1 MVGIIIC
8 TVLLSCFITLIVIGL
23 VYTNTKAYNMRDTMF
38 HRYCIMDD
46 LWLKTGSSNILTI
59 AYSNKVV
66 DIKVK
71 YNSLAGTNNNCR
83 VYSAFINDIECAT
96 AIKLRDKYNS
106 YYTFY
111 VDEQF
116 DEKEVWDILDTAYK
130 KAEEQRKIDKYVKE
144 STKRSVL
151 EENK

>member
-1 MVGIIIC
+1 MIGIIIC
-8 TVLLSCFITLIVIGL
+8 TVMLSCFITLMVVGL
-23 VYTNTKAYNMRDTMF
+23 IYTNTKAYNMRDTMF
-38 HRYCIMDD
+38 HRYYTMDQ
-46 LWLKTGSSNILTI
+46 LWLKTGSSRFLTI
-59 AYSNKVV
+59 AYSDKIVNV
-66 DIKVK
+66 KVK
-71 YNSLAGTNNNCR
+71 CNSLAGTNENCR

-96 AIKLRDKYNS
+96 AVKLRDKYNS

-151 EENK
+151 EDK

>member
-8 TVLLSCFITLIVIGL
+8 TVLLSCYITLMVVALI
-23 VYTNTKAYNMRDTMF
+23 YTNTKAYNMRDTMF
-38 HRYCIMDD
+38 HRYHIIDQ

-59 AYSNKVV
+59 MYSNKVV
-66 DIKVK
+66 NIKVK
-71 YNSLAGTNNNCR
+71 RNSLAGTNKNCM

-96 AIKLRDKYNS
+96 AVKLRDKYNS

-130 KAEEQRKIDKYVKE
+130 KSEEQRKLEEVVKE

>member
-8 TVLLSCFITLIVIGL
+8 TVILSCFVTLIVFGL
-23 VYTNTKAYNMRDTMF
+23 IYKNTKAYKMRDTMF
-38 HRYCIMDD
+38 HRYYIMDD
-46 LWLKTGSSNILTI
+46 LWLKTGSSRILTI
-59 AYSNKVV
+59 AYSNKIV
-66 DIKVK
+66 DIKV
-71 YNSLAGTNNNCR
+71 NCSSLTGTNNNCR

-96 AIKLRDKYNS
+96 AVKLEDKYNS

-116 DEKEVWDILDTAYK
+116 DEEEVWDILDTAYK
-130 KAEEQRKIDKYVKE
+130 KAEEQRKIDKIVKE

-151 EENK
+151 EDK